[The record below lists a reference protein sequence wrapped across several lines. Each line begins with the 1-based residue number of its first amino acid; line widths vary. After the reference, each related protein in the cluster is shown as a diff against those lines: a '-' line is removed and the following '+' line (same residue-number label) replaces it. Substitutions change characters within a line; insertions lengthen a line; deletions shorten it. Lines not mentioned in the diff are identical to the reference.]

1 MHLSQTTQ
9 ANINKMELHT
19 GTCLTTNIQ
28 LVLESALVTEI
39 AQNTFSNQLSVQ
51 EMKFIID
58 TFSDVIG
65 ACTQSHTMF

>member
-1 MHLSQTTQ
+1 MKLD
-9 ANINKMELHT
+9 T

-28 LVLESALVTEI
+28 PVLENALVIEI
-39 AQNTFSNQLSVQ
+39 AENTFSNQLLVQ

-65 ACTQSHTMF
+65 ACTVTHNVLVGLPVPM